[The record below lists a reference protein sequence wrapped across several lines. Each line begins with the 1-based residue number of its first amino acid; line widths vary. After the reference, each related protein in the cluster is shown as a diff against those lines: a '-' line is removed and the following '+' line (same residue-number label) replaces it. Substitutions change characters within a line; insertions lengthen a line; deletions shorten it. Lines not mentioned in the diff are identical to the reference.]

1 MNNKIIFNL
10 CLVYTDFYEFTTF
23 YNFTYSKLIDV
34 YKDILN
40 IGISN
45 LKTLKHDKIYKLLNL
60 PNSISFDGN
69 KNYYKIYLFFNKQL
83 FYLTYGK
90 SFKIL
95 NSNFDYMESLE
106 NFKNIIFEFK
116 DDYIDNYSNYE
127 NFLNS
132 IITFKQN
139 IIKFK
144 KLLLINN
151 TIDDNDI
158 EFINNIIK
166 SPINYDFLK
175 NNLSVFSENFIK
187 LKYKYNL

>member
-23 YNFTYSKLIDV
+23 YNFTYTKLIDV

-45 LKTLKHDKIYKLLNL
+45 LKSLKHDKIYKLLNL

-175 NNLSVFSENFIK
+175 NNLSVFSENFIQ

>member
-45 LKTLKHDKIYKLLNL
+45 LKSLKHDKIYKLLNL